1 MIVIFPLVETIFQ
14 QNSSFRLVET
24 DFRANNGLA
33 RMQHLFT
40 NTFPL
45 NGEIRLSV
53 ARMRKNGRK
62 RMFPLVRKLVP
73 LAGIRLFFK
82 NGISTSKKISPNK
95 RILFQV
101 DRKSVSTNRKGKFI

>member
-14 QNSSFRLVET
+14 QNPSFWLVET

-45 NGEIRLSV
+45 NGEIGLSV
-53 ARMRKNGRK
+53 AGMPKNGRK
-62 RMFPLVRKLVP
+62 RMFPLVRKSVP

-82 NGISTSKKISPNK
+82 NGISTSKKYLQIK

-101 DRKSVSTNRKGKFI
+101 DRKSVSTSRKGKFV